1 MWGYFAL
8 KNMKTTP
15 VKAGRGVEEAI
26 YENMNGAAVSLFD
39 KTGNMVRPWAEAG
52 YDCYCF
58 DIQHKGI
65 KSARVGTGTITFI
78 QWNAIGADAL
88 LLAGFERND
97 VGFVSAFPPCT
108 HLAVSGARWFK
119 GKGLRALAQSIEMFA
134 AAAAEICEAL
144 GAPYLIENP
153 VSTISTY
160 WRKPDFNFH
169 PWHYTAF
176 EPDDN
181 YTKQTCLWTGNG
193 FVMPER
199 NVLDGLPKPDN
210 RIHAAPPSDE
220 RADFRSA
227 TPMGFARAV
236 FQANAYA
243 GADLV

>member
-1 MWGYFAL
+1 MI
-8 KNMKTTP
+8 
-15 VKAGRGVEEAI
+15 V
-26 YENMNGAAVSLFD
+26 VSLFD

-52 YDCYCF
+52 YDCFCY
-58 DIQHKGI
+58 DIQHKEAT
-65 KSARVGTGTITFI
+65 KTGNITFVP
-78 QWNAIGADAL
+78 WDAL
-88 LLAGFERND
+88 AAQPID
-97 VGFVSAFPPCT
+97 VSGAAAVFAFPPCT

-134 AAAAEICEAL
+134 VAAEICEASD
-144 GAPYLIENP
+144 APYLIENP

-169 PWHYTAF
+169 PWHYTAL

-193 FVMPER
+193 FVMPQK
-199 NVLDGLPKPDN
+199 NTLDCLPAPDN
-210 RIHAAPPSDE
+210 RIHAAPPSAD

-236 FQANAYA
+236 FESNS
-243 GADLV
+243 LV

>member
-1 MWGYFAL
+1 
-8 KNMKTTP
+8 
-15 VKAGRGVEEAI
+15 
-26 YENMNGAAVSLFD
+26 MNVISLFD
-39 KTGNMVRPWAEAG
+39 KTGNAVRPWAENG
-52 YDCYCF
+52 YDCFCY
-58 DIQHKGI
+58 DIQHKEVTKNGN
-65 KSARVGTGTITFI
+65 ITFVP
-78 QWNAIGADAL
+78 WDAL
-88 LLAGFERND
+88 SAQPID
-97 VGFVSAFPPCT
+97 VSNTAAVFAFPPCT

-134 AAAAEICEAL
+134 VAADICEAS

-181 YTKQTCLWTGNG
+181 YTKQTCLWTGGG

-199 NVLDGLPKPDN
+199 NVLDGLDKPDN
-210 RIHAAPPSDE
+210 RIHTAPPSDD

-236 FQANAYA
+236 FEANS
-243 GADLV
+243 LT